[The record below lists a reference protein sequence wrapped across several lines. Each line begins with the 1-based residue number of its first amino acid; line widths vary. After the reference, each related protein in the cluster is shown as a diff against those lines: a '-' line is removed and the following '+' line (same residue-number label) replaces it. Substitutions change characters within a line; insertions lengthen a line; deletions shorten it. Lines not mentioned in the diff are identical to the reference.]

1 MTMAEVKWIKIVTDV
16 FDDEKVI
23 LIESMPEADSIIVIW
38 FKLLCLAGK
47 QNRDGLLML
56 NDKIAYTDEM
66 LATVFR
72 RPINTVRL
80 ALNTF
85 EKFAMIE
92 IVDGTICIANWE
104 RHQNA
109 NKLAELREYNRIA
122 QQKSRA
128 RRKLL
133 PAVNDSQE
141 NVNDS
146 QCTDIEED
154 KEKEKDKEK
163 KKRMCAEIVSHLNE
177 KAGTAYRAASKATQ
191 SHINARL
198 SEGYSLE
205 DFFAVIDKKCE
216 EWKGTDMEKY
226 LRPETLFG
234 SKFENYLNAP
244 TSKRTDIRS
253 SGIAVKQNASDD
265 LDGIF

>member
-1 MTMAEVKWIKIVTDV
+1 MAEVKWIKIVTDV

-72 RPINTVRL
+72 RPVNTVRL

-85 EKFAMIE
+85 EQFEMIE
-92 IVDGTICIANWE
+92 IVDGTICISNWE
-104 RHQNA
+104 KHQNID
-109 NKLAELREYNRIA
+109 KLTQMREYNRLA

-128 RRKLL
+128 KRRLL
-133 PAVNDSQE
+133 PAVND
-141 NVNDS
+141 NVNDKSMTS
-146 QCTDIEED
+146 QECQDTDIEED
-154 KEKEKDKEK
+154 KEKEEEKENNSVTRT
-163 KKRMCAEIVSHLNE
+163 KRFTPPNVEEVKAYCAERKNNIDAQRFVDYYTSNGWQVG
-177 KAGTAYRAASKATQ
+177 KNKMKDWRAAVRNWERNNSSK
-191 SHINARL
+191 
-198 SEGYSLE
+198 
-205 DFFAVIDKKCE
+205 
-216 EWKGTDMEKY
+216 
-226 LRPETLFG
+226 
-234 SKFENYLNAP
+234 
-244 TSKRTDIRS
+244 
-253 SGIAVKQNASDD
+253 SGNIAVKSNASDD

>member
-1 MTMAEVKWIKIVTDV
+1 MAEVKWIKIVTDV

-56 NDKIAYTDEM
+56 NDKLAYTDEM

-80 ALNTF
+80 ALTTF
-85 EKFAMIE
+85 EKFGMIE
-92 IVDGTICIANWE
+92 IIDGTICIANWE
-104 RHQNA
+104 KHQNID
-109 NKLAELREYNRIA
+109 KLAQMREYNRIA

-133 PAVNDSQE
+133 PAVNDNVNDSQE

-146 QCTDIEED
+146 QGTDIEED
-154 KEKEKDKEK
+154 KEKEKEK
-163 KKRMCAEIVSHLNE
+163 KNNSESKRFTPPTVEEVRSYCLERKNNVDAQRFVDYYTSNGWLVGKNKM
-177 KAGTAYRAASKATQ
+177 KDWRAAVRTWERNNTSSSK
-191 SHINARL
+191 
-198 SEGYSLE
+198 
-205 DFFAVIDKKCE
+205 
-216 EWKGTDMEKY
+216 
-226 LRPETLFG
+226 
-234 SKFENYLNAP
+234 
-244 TSKRTDIRS
+244 
-253 SGIAVKQNASDD
+253 SGNIAVKQNASSD
-265 LDGIF
+265 LDDIF

>member
-1 MTMAEVKWIKIVTDV
+1 MAEVKWIKIVTDV
-16 FDDEKVI
+16 FDDEKVL

-72 RPINTVRL
+72 RPVNTVRL

-85 EKFAMIE
+85 ERFGMVE

-104 RHQNA
+104 KHQNA
-109 NKLAELREYNRIA
+109 SKLAEMREYNRIA

-128 RRKLL
+128 KRKLL
-133 PAVNDSQE
+133 PNVNDSQE

-146 QCTDIEED
+146 QDTDIEED
-154 KEKEKDKEK
+154 KEKEEDKENNSIPQAESRT
-163 KKRMCAEIVSHLNE
+163 KRFSPPTVEEV
-177 KAGTAYRAASKATQ
+177 KAYCTERKNNVDAQRFVDYYSSNGWMVGKNKMKDWRAAVRTWERNSTSSSKA
-191 SHINARL
+191 I
-198 SEGYSLE
+198 
-205 DFFAVIDKKCE
+205 
-216 EWKGTDMEKY
+216 
-226 LRPETLFG
+226 
-234 SKFENYLNAP
+234 
-244 TSKRTDIRS
+244 
-253 SGIAVKQNASDD
+253 GITVKQNASSD
-265 LDGIF
+265 LDDIF

>member
-1 MTMAEVKWIKIVTDV
+1 MAEVKWIKIVTDV
-16 FDDEKVI
+16 FDDEKLI

-85 EKFAMIE
+85 ERFAMIE

-104 RHQNA
+104 KHQNA
-109 NKLAELREYNRIA
+109 SKLAELREYNRIA

-146 QCTDIEED
+146 QGTDIDIEED
-154 KEKEKDKEK
+154 KEEDKENK
-163 KKRMCAEIVSHLNE
+163 SVPQAKRTTRFTPPTLDEVRSYCAERKNSVDAQRFVDYYTSNGWLVGKN
-177 KAGTAYRAASKATQ
+177 KMKDWRAAVRTWERNNTSSSKA
-191 SHINARL
+191 
-198 SEGYSLE
+198 
-205 DFFAVIDKKCE
+205 
-216 EWKGTDMEKY
+216 
-226 LRPETLFG
+226 
-234 SKFENYLNAP
+234 
-244 TSKRTDIRS
+244 
-253 SGIAVKQNASDD
+253 SGIAVNQNASDD

>member
-1 MTMAEVKWIKIVTDV
+1 MAEVKWIKIVTDV

-72 RPINTVRL
+72 RPVNTVRL
-80 ALNTF
+80 ALQTF
-85 EKFAMIE
+85 ERFAMIE

-104 RHQNA
+104 KHQNA
-109 NKLAELREYNRIA
+109 SKLAELREYNRIA

-128 RRKLL
+128 RRRLL

-146 QCTDIEED
+146 QDTDIEED
-154 KEKEKDKEK
+154 KEKEEDKEEK
-163 KKRMCAEIVSHLNE
+163 YEYDGESFRPKSVPQAEKRTKRFTPPTLEEVRSYCAERRNNVDAQRFVDYYTSNGWLVGKNKMKDW
-177 KAGTAYRAASKATQ
+177 KA
-191 SHINARL
+191 
-198 SEGYSLE
+198 
-205 DFFAVIDKKCE
+205 AVRTWE
-216 EWKGTDMEKY
+216 
-226 LRPETLFG
+226 R
-234 SKFENYLNAP
+234 NN
-244 TSKRTDIRS
+244 TSSNKS

>member
-1 MTMAEVKWIKIVTDV
+1 MAEVKWIKIVTDV

-72 RPINTVRL
+72 RPVNTVRL
-80 ALNTF
+80 ALQTF
-85 EKFAMIE
+85 ERFAMIE

-104 RHQNA
+104 KHQNA
-109 NKLAELREYNRIA
+109 SKLAELREYNRLA

-146 QCTDIEED
+146 QCTDKEED
-154 KEKEKDKEK
+154 KEKDKEK
-163 KKRMCAEIVSHLNE
+163 EKK
-177 KAGTAYRAASKATQ
+177 
-191 SHINARL
+191 
-198 SEGYSLE
+198 SE
-205 DFFAVIDKKCE
+205 
-216 EWKGTDMEKY
+216 
-226 LRPETLFG
+226 
-234 SKFENYLNAP
+234 
-244 TSKRTDIRS
+244 SKRFTPPTVEEVKAYCSERNNNVDAQRFVDYYTS
-253 SGIAVKQNASDD
+253 NGWLVGKNKMKDWKAAVRTWERNNTSSSNASGIEVKSNASND
-265 LDGIF
+265 LDDIF

>member
-1 MTMAEVKWIKIVTDV
+1 MAEVKWIKIVTDV

-80 ALNTF
+80 ALQTF
-85 EKFAMIE
+85 ERFAMIE

-104 RHQNA
+104 KHQNA
-109 NKLAELREYNRIA
+109 SKLAELREYNRIA

-133 PAVNDSQE
+133 PPANDDVNDSQE

-146 QCTDIEED
+146 QDTDIDIEED
-154 KEKEKDKEK
+154 KEEDKENNSVSQAK
-163 KKRMCAEIVSHLNE
+163 TRTKRFTPPTLEEVKAYCAERKNNVDAQRFVDYYTSNGWLVGKNKMKDW
-177 KAGTAYRAASKATQ
+177 KAAVRTWERNSTSSSKA
-191 SHINARL
+191 
-198 SEGYSLE
+198 
-205 DFFAVIDKKCE
+205 
-216 EWKGTDMEKY
+216 
-226 LRPETLFG
+226 
-234 SKFENYLNAP
+234 
-244 TSKRTDIRS
+244 

>member
-1 MTMAEVKWIKIVTDV
+1 MADVKWIKIVTDV

-72 RPINTVRL
+72 RPVNTVRL
-80 ALNTF
+80 ALQTF
-85 EKFAMIE
+85 ERFAMIE

-104 RHQNA
+104 KHQNA
-109 NKLAELREYNRIA
+109 SKLAELREYNRIA

-128 RRKLL
+128 KRKLL

-146 QCTDIEED
+146 QDTDIEED
-154 KEKEKDKEK
+154 KEKEEDKENSSIPQAESRT
-163 KKRMCAEIVSHLNE
+163 KRFTPPTLEEVRSYCKERKNNVDAQRFIDYYESNGWQVGRNKM
-177 KAGTAYRAASKATQ
+177 KDWRAAVRTWERNGFSKA
-191 SHINARL
+191 
-198 SEGYSLE
+198 
-205 DFFAVIDKKCE
+205 
-216 EWKGTDMEKY
+216 
-226 LRPETLFG
+226 
-234 SKFENYLNAP
+234 
-244 TSKRTDIRS
+244 
-253 SGIAVKQNASDD
+253 SGNIAVKQNASSD
-265 LDGIF
+265 LDDIF

>member
-1 MTMAEVKWIKIVTDV
+1 MADVKWIKIVTDV

-72 RPINTVRL
+72 RPVNTIRL

-85 EKFAMIE
+85 EQFGMIE
-92 IVDGTICIANWE
+92 IVDGTICISNWE
-104 RHQNA
+104 KHQNID
-109 NKLAELREYNRIA
+109 KLAQMREYNRIA

-128 RRKLL
+128 KRRLL
-133 PAVNDSQE
+133 PSVND

-146 QCTDIEED
+146 QGTDIEED
-154 KEKEKDKEK
+154 KEKDKEK
-163 KKRMCAEIVSHLNE
+163 EEKKRMCAEIVSHLNE

-191 SHINARL
+191 SHINARM

-216 EWKGTDMEKY
+216 EWRGTDMEKY

-244 TSKRTDIRS
+244 ASKRTS
-253 SGIAVKQNASDD
+253 KSGNIEVNQNASSD
-265 LDGIF
+265 LDDIF

>member
-1 MTMAEVKWIKIVTDV
+1 MAEVKWIKIVTDV

-72 RPINTVRL
+72 RPVNTVRL

-85 EKFAMIE
+85 EQFEMIE
-92 IVDGTICIANWE
+92 IIDGTICIANWE
-104 RHQNA
+104 KHQNA
-109 NKLAELREYNRIA
+109 SKLAELREYNRIA

-128 RRKLL
+128 KRRLL

-146 QCTDIEED
+146 QDTDIEED
-154 KEKEKDKEK
+154 IEKEEDIERENNSVSQAKTRT
-163 KKRMCAEIVSHLNE
+163 KRFTPPTLEEVRSYCAERKNNVDAQRFIDYYSSNGWMVGKN
-177 KAGTAYRAASKATQ
+177 KMKDWRAAVRNWERNNNSFSKT
-191 SHINARL
+191 N
-198 SEGYSLE
+198 
-205 DFFAVIDKKCE
+205 
-216 EWKGTDMEKY
+216 
-226 LRPETLFG
+226 
-234 SKFENYLNAP
+234 N
-244 TSKRTDIRS
+244 
-253 SGIAVKQNASDD
+253 GIAVKENASDD

>member
-1 MTMAEVKWIKIVTDV
+1 MAEVKWIKIVTDV

-72 RPINTVRL
+72 RPVNTVRL
-80 ALNTF
+80 ALKTF
-85 EKFAMIE
+85 EQFGMIE

-104 RHQNA
+104 KHQNID
-109 NKLAELREYNRIA
+109 KLAQMREYNRLA

-128 RRKLL
+128 KRRLL

-146 QCTDIEED
+146 QNTDKEED
-154 KEKEKDKEK
+154 KEKEGEEEK
-163 KKRMCAEIVSHLNE
+163 KSDVSQAKTRTTRFTPPTVEEVKAYCAERKNNVDAQRFVDYYTSNGWQVG
-177 KAGTAYRAASKATQ
+177 KNKMRDWRAAVRTWERNNTPSSKA
-191 SHINARL
+191 
-198 SEGYSLE
+198 
-205 DFFAVIDKKCE
+205 
-216 EWKGTDMEKY
+216 
-226 LRPETLFG
+226 
-234 SKFENYLNAP
+234 
-244 TSKRTDIRS
+244 
-253 SGIAVKQNASDD
+253 SGITVKQNASSD
-265 LDGIF
+265 LDDIF

>member
-1 MTMAEVKWIKIVTDV
+1 MAEVKWIKIVTDV

-23 LIESMPEADSIIVIW
+23 LIESMPESDSIIVIW

-56 NDKIAYTDEM
+56 NDKIAYTEEM

-72 RPINTVRL
+72 RPLNVVRL
-80 ALNTF
+80 ALQTF
-85 EKFAMIE
+85 EQFQMIE

-104 RHQNA
+104 KHQNID
-109 NKLAELREYNRIA
+109 KLAQMREYNRLA

-146 QCTDIEED
+146 QCTDKEED
-154 KEKEKDKEK
+154 KEKDKEK
-163 KKRMCAEIVSHLNE
+163 EKK
-177 KAGTAYRAASKATQ
+177 
-191 SHINARL
+191 
-198 SEGYSLE
+198 SE
-205 DFFAVIDKKCE
+205 
-216 EWKGTDMEKY
+216 
-226 LRPETLFG
+226 
-234 SKFENYLNAP
+234 
-244 TSKRTDIRS
+244 SKRFTPPTVDEVKAYCSERNNNVDAQRFVDYYTSNGWLVGKNKMKDWKAAVRTWERNNTSSSKS
-253 SGIAVKQNASDD
+253 SGIEVKSNASDD

>member
-1 MTMAEVKWIKIVTDV
+1 MAEVKWIKIVTDV

-72 RPINTVRL
+72 RPVNTVRL
-80 ALNTF
+80 ALQTF
-85 EKFAMIE
+85 ERFAMIE

-104 RHQNA
+104 KHQNA
-109 NKLAELREYNRIA
+109 SKLAELREYNRIA

-146 QCTDIEED
+146 QCTDKEEEKEEE
-154 KEKEKDKEK
+154 KEKEKNDDVSQAKTRTSRFSPPTLEEVK
-163 KKRMCAEIVSHLNE
+163 AYCAERKNSVDAQRFVDYYTSNGWLVGKN
-177 KAGTAYRAASKATQ
+177 KMKDWRAAVRTWERNNTNASK
-191 SHINARL
+191 
-198 SEGYSLE
+198 
-205 DFFAVIDKKCE
+205 
-216 EWKGTDMEKY
+216 
-226 LRPETLFG
+226 
-234 SKFENYLNAP
+234 
-244 TSKRTDIRS
+244 
-253 SGIAVKQNASDD
+253 SGNIAVNQNASDD
-265 LDGIF
+265 LDDIF

>member
-1 MTMAEVKWIKIVTDV
+1 MAEVKWIKIVTDV
-16 FDDEKVI
+16 FDDEKLI

-80 ALNTF
+80 ALQTF
-85 EKFAMIE
+85 ERFAMIE

-104 RHQNA
+104 KHQNA
-109 NKLAELREYNRIA
+109 SKLAELREYNRIA

-146 QCTDIEED
+146 QDTDIDIEED
-154 KEKEKDKEK
+154 KEEDKENK
-163 KKRMCAEIVSHLNE
+163 SVSQAKTRTTRFTPPTLEEVRSYCAERKNSVDAQRFVDYYTSNGWLVGKN
-177 KAGTAYRAASKATQ
+177 KMKDWRAAVRTWERNNTSSSKA
-191 SHINARL
+191 
-198 SEGYSLE
+198 
-205 DFFAVIDKKCE
+205 
-216 EWKGTDMEKY
+216 
-226 LRPETLFG
+226 
-234 SKFENYLNAP
+234 
-244 TSKRTDIRS
+244 
-253 SGIAVKQNASDD
+253 SGIAVNQNASDD

>member
-1 MTMAEVKWIKIVTDV
+1 MAEVKWIKIVTDV

-23 LIESMPEADSIIVIW
+23 LIESMPESDSIIVIW

-56 NDKIAYTDEM
+56 NDKIAYTEEM

-72 RPINTVRL
+72 RPLNVVRL
-80 ALNTF
+80 ALQTF
-85 EKFAMIE
+85 EQFQMIE

-104 RHQNA
+104 KHQNID
-109 NKLAELREYNRIA
+109 KLAQMREYNRLA

-146 QCTDIEED
+146 QCTDKEED
-154 KEKEKDKEK
+154 KEKDKEK
-163 KKRMCAEIVSHLNE
+163 EKKSESKRFTPPTVDEV
-177 KAGTAYRAASKATQ
+177 KAYCSERNNNVDAQRFVDYYTSNGWLVGKNKMKDWKAAVRTWERNNTSSSKA
-191 SHINARL
+191 
-198 SEGYSLE
+198 
-205 DFFAVIDKKCE
+205 
-216 EWKGTDMEKY
+216 
-226 LRPETLFG
+226 
-234 SKFENYLNAP
+234 
-244 TSKRTDIRS
+244 
-253 SGIAVKQNASDD
+253 SGIEVKSNASDD

>member
-1 MTMAEVKWIKIVTDV
+1 MAEVKWIKIVTDV

-72 RPINTVRL
+72 RPVNTVRL

-85 EKFAMIE
+85 EQFGMIE

-104 RHQNA
+104 KHQNLD
-109 NKLAELREYNRIA
+109 KLAQMREYNRLA

-128 RRKLL
+128 RRRLL
-133 PAVNDSQE
+133 PAVNDNVNDSQE

-146 QCTDIEED
+146 QGTDID
-154 KEKEKDKEK
+154 KDKDKEEEK
-163 KKRMCAEIVSHLNE
+163 ENNSVPQARTRTTRFSPPTLEEVKAYCAERKNNVDAQRFIDYYTSNGWLVGKN
-177 KAGTAYRAASKATQ
+177 KMKDWRAAVRTWERNNTSSSKA
-191 SHINARL
+191 
-198 SEGYSLE
+198 
-205 DFFAVIDKKCE
+205 
-216 EWKGTDMEKY
+216 
-226 LRPETLFG
+226 
-234 SKFENYLNAP
+234 
-244 TSKRTDIRS
+244 
-253 SGIAVKQNASDD
+253 SGIAVKQNASND
-265 LDGIF
+265 LDDIF

>member
-1 MTMAEVKWIKIVTDV
+1 MAEVKWIKIVTDV

-80 ALNTF
+80 ALQTF
-85 EKFAMIE
+85 ENFAMIE

-104 RHQNA
+104 KHQNA
-109 NKLAELREYNRIA
+109 SKLAELREYNRIA

-133 PAVNDSQE
+133 PPANDDVNDSQE

-146 QCTDIEED
+146 QDTDIDKEED
-154 KEKEKDKEK
+154 KEEDKENNSVSQAK
-163 KKRMCAEIVSHLNE
+163 TRTKRFTPPTLEEVKAYCAERKNNVDAQRFVDYYTSNGWLVGKNKMKDW
-177 KAGTAYRAASKATQ
+177 KAAVRTWERNNTSSSKA
-191 SHINARL
+191 
-198 SEGYSLE
+198 
-205 DFFAVIDKKCE
+205 
-216 EWKGTDMEKY
+216 
-226 LRPETLFG
+226 
-234 SKFENYLNAP
+234 
-244 TSKRTDIRS
+244 

>member
-1 MTMAEVKWIKIVTDV
+1 MAEVKWIKIVTDV
-16 FDDEKVI
+16 FDDEKLI

-80 ALNTF
+80 ALQTF
-85 EKFAMIE
+85 ERFAMIE
-92 IVDGTICIANWE
+92 IIDGTICIANWE
-104 RHQNA
+104 KHQNA
-109 NKLAELREYNRIA
+109 SKLAELREYNRIA

-133 PAVNDSQE
+133 PPVNDSQE

-146 QCTDIEED
+146 QDTDIEED
-154 KEKEKDKEK
+154 KEKDKENNSVPQARTRTTRFTPPTLEEVK
-163 KKRMCAEIVSHLNE
+163 AYCAERKNSVDAQRFVDYYTSNGWLVGKN
-177 KAGTAYRAASKATQ
+177 KMKDWRAAVRTWERNNTSSSK
-191 SHINARL
+191 
-198 SEGYSLE
+198 
-205 DFFAVIDKKCE
+205 
-216 EWKGTDMEKY
+216 
-226 LRPETLFG
+226 
-234 SKFENYLNAP
+234 
-244 TSKRTDIRS
+244 S

>member
-1 MTMAEVKWIKIVTDV
+1 MADVKWIKIVTDV

-72 RPINTVRL
+72 RPVNTVRL

-85 EKFAMIE
+85 KEFDMIE
-92 IVDGTICIANWE
+92 IIDGTICIANWE
-104 RHQNA
+104 KHQNA
-109 NKLAELREYNRIA
+109 SKLAELREYNRIA

-128 RRKLL
+128 KRRLL

-146 QCTDIEED
+146 QDIDIDKDKDKEED
-154 KEKEKDKEK
+154 KKNNSERA
-163 KKRMCAEIVSHLNE
+163 KRFTPPTLEEVKAYCAERKNNVDAQRFVDYYTSNGWLVGKN
-177 KAGTAYRAASKATQ
+177 KMKDWRAA
-191 SHINARL
+191 
-198 SEGYSLE
+198 
-205 DFFAVIDKKCE
+205 V
-216 EWKGTDMEKY
+216 
-226 LRPETLFG
+226 
-234 SKFENYLNAP
+234 
-244 TSKRTDIRS
+244 RTWERNNTS
-253 SGIAVKQNASDD
+253 SGKSNGITVKQDASSD
-265 LDGIF
+265 LDDIF